1 MNVKPSYLIKAGI
14 ILMALLLT
22 CRLQAQSIR
31 TPEIPTAESIGSVAR
46 EDTLTIRIFGD
57 LMMHSQQIST
67 AASHSGEYRFDE
79 YFTHIRKYLD
89 SSDLNIGNM
98 EFTLAGKP
106 YSGYPAFSAPDE
118 YARYIAESGFD
129 IFLTANNHI
138 CDKHSAGMARTLE
151 LYREMEQTKGIRFTG
166 SAGDMEEFERTTPL
180 IVECKGVK
188 IALVN
193 ATYGTNLG
201 ADRAWPKTNYLG
213 NKKMLIEAL
222 QKAEELADITIAL
235 PHWGE
240 EYQLRHS
247 SCQQDAAKWL
257 ADKGADVI
265 IGSHPHVV
273 QDSEIIKKDGSRDI
287 PVVYSLGNLI
297 SNMSAAN
304 TQIGL
309 MTTLRIVRRLNG
321 SIVALPLEFTYLW
334 ASRPGGYY
342 TDAYTVIPVQ
352 YGMAHPEE
360 WNGKWEYDKMCAT
373 FARVAKA
380 TGIKE
385 N

>member
-1 MNVKPSYLIKAGI
+1 MNATPSYLIKAGVFI
-14 ILMALLLT
+14 ITLLFT

-31 TPEIPTAESIGSVAR
+31 IPEISRAESSGELIM
-46 EDTLTIRIFGD
+46 EDTLTIRFFGD
-57 LMMHSQQIST
+57 LMMHSQQINT
-67 AASHSGEYRFDE
+67 AASHTGEHRFDN

-98 EFTLAGKP
+98 EFTLAGEP
-106 YSGYPAFSAPDE
+106 YSGYPTFSAPDE
-118 YARYIAESGFD
+118 YAWHIAESGFN

-138 CDKHSAGMARTLE
+138 CDKNSAGMSRTLE
-151 LYREMEQTKGIRFTG
+151 LYMELKQAKGIQFTG
-166 SAGDMEEFERTTPL
+166 TAGSKEEFERTTPL

-188 IALVN
+188 IALIN

-201 ADRAWPKTNYLG
+201 AERAWPKTNYLG
-213 NKKMLIEAL
+213 NKSMLSEAM
-222 QKAEELADITIAL
+222 QNAEELADITIAL

-247 SCQQDAAKWL
+247 SSQQQMAQWL
-257 ADKGADVI
+257 AENGADVI

-273 QDSEIIKKDGSRDI
+273 QDSEPIEKKDH
-287 PVVYSLGNLI
+287 PEVQVAYSLGNLI

-309 MTTLRIVRRLNG
+309 MATLKIVRRLNG
-321 SIVALPLEFTYLW
+321 SVVALPLEFTYLW

-342 TDAYTVIPVQ
+342 KDSYTVIPVQ
-352 YGMAHPEE
+352 HGMAYPED
-360 WNGKWEYDKMCAT
+360 WYGKWEYDKMCAT
-373 FARVAKA
+373 FVRVAKA

-385 N
+385 K